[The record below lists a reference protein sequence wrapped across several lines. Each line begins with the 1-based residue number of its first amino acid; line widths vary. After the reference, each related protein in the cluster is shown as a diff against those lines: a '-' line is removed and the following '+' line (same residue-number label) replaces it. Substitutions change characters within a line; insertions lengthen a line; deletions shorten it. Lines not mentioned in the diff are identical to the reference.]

1 VEMTLDPEMK
11 DVSLKDFEFVSFET
25 IKECWNRYKLEDDT
39 ILKTKFVLVN
49 LFAEKGFRERIRKAK
64 ADKVKIG
71 LGFRL
76 QPQTAIGIEVSPDKI
91 GEPSKEKYPLQILE
105 ASVIK
110 DEMEFRTTEET
121 WNLYK
126 LEEGVTLRIRNSPVR
141 VRKTSKL
148 DEMGLPIY
156 IVDYGM
162 EMRIA

>member
-1 VEMTLDPEMK
+1 MTLDPEMK